1 MIFVGSI
8 SQQIDEIIAKRKG
21 QLILLENVQQRIS
34 TALKNIRAFKN
45 FQTDIQNNPEKFPM
59 FQRNFDI
66 VDRIISIS
74 TDEFLQFYEVYSCEL
89 KRIIN
94 RLNRNNLHISFIG
107 RAGQGKSLVM
117 QNISGLD
124 DLVIPSSDRGD
135 CTGAKS
141 IITNSENSDVEA
153 EIDFYDEKQM
163 VDIINQYLKK
173 LTNGCQHIKYVAE
186 IPKIDVDALQ
196 VELRDSKDGTVEEE
210 EWCEHL
216 RKYVEHFEDYRNE
229 LGKSITVPKEEIE
242 TFVAQYSSTDTEKKY
257 YKYLGVRLANI
268 KTRFPHEDVGKI
280 VLVDTIG
287 IGATSLGIE
296 EEMLKAVENDS
307 DAIILMFRP
316 DNKRGR
322 ISDNEINIVKNIE
335 KRVSAAYTKEMLFWV
350 VNRVE
355 TGDSGDNVNQVKDVI
370 RQIQQRDYK
379 IADALNVNCFST
391 DEVENKLLVPVL
403 NQLSSRIQVVD
414 KLLID
419 KLNDLGRKLFS
430 SYTQICQAT
439 DRAFASSANEDL
451 KRRFYKRINP
461 TVKKGLLNEL
471 RLLYLHDYNE
481 RRQMPCEELITAAEE
496 KLKNIIKSVPSED
509 KVIEMLNYGD
519 TNQSNAYEAC
529 TNLMRMS
536 IIDDFTGLNS
546 ILEQL
551 VENMKKK
558 VLHVFADEDK
568 GRLGLIRPL
577 NCNSNM
583 WIDDFLNIIDGEEK
597 YPFLTDALKKFKE
610 YTINVQ
616 GFLIHEVRE
625 QLDPI
630 DISLSREPQISAPLA
645 QPELVAEE
653 IVEWLRTYA
662 EEVHDNVKVVMK
674 DLYKTPNR
682 SMFAAIKDLYDRITY
697 TMVDNENK
705 IEEEWRYL
713 YEDWMHLIWKDEYQQ
728 ESAMQS
734 IAEQWNTVISNLK
747 ETNKSEYFTI

>member
-1 MIFVGSI
+1 MGSI
-8 SQQIDEIIAKRKG
+8 SQQIDAIIAKRKS
-21 QLILLENVQQRIS
+21 QLTLLENAQRIIGS
-34 TALKNIRAFKN
+34 AYDNIHKFHN
-45 FQTDIQNNPEKFPM
+45 FQMDIQNNPEKFPM
-59 FQRNFDI
+59 FQRDFD
-66 VDRIISIS
+66 VADRIIGISIK
-74 TDEFLQFYEVYSCEL
+74 DFCQCYDVYTCEL
-89 KRIIN
+89 ERMIN
-94 RLNRNNLHISFIG
+94 RLNRDNLHISFIG

-124 DLVIPSSDRGD
+124 DAVIPSSDRGD

-141 IITNSENSDVEA
+141 IITNSENSGVEA

-173 LTNGCQHIKYVAE
+173 LTNGCRHITYVTE
-186 IPKIDVDALQ
+186 IPDIDVDALRD
-196 VELRDSKDGTVEEE
+196 ELHKSKDITVEEE

-229 LGKSITVPKEEIE
+229 LGQSITVPKEDIE
-242 TFVAQYSSTDTEKKY
+242 KFVAQYSGTDTEKKY
-257 YKYLGVRLANI
+257 YKYLSVRLANI
-268 KTRFPHEDVGKI
+268 KTRFPHKDVGKI

-350 VNRVE
+350 VNKVE

-370 RQIQQRDYK
+370 QQIRKRDYK
-379 IADALNVNCFST
+379 IADALSVNCFSKA
-391 DEVENKLLVPVL
+391 EVEKELLVPVL

-414 KLLID
+414 KLLMD
-419 KLNDLGRKLFS
+419 KLNDSGRNLFQ
-430 SYTQICQAT
+430 SYNQICQAT
-439 DRAFASSANEDL
+439 DRVFSSLANEDL
-451 KRRFYKRINP
+451 RRKFYKRINP

-481 RRQMPCEELITAAEE
+481 RRQMPCEELIIAAEE
-496 KLKNIIKSVPSED
+496 KLKNIIKSVPTED
-509 KVIEMLNYGD
+509 KVIEMLKYGD

-551 VENMKKK
+551 VESMKKK

-568 GRLGLIRPL
+568 GRLGFIRSL
-577 NCNSNM
+577 NCNSDM
-583 WIDDFLNIIDGEEK
+583 WIEDFLTIIDGEEK
-597 YPFLTDALKKFKE
+597 YPFLADALIKFKE

-630 DISLSREPQISAPLA
+630 DISLSGEPQISAPLA

-682 SMFAAIKDLYDRITY
+682 SMFAAMKDLYDRITY

-734 IAEQWNTVISNLK
+734 IAEQWNTVIANLK
-747 ETNKSEYFTI
+747 EMNELEYFTIKN